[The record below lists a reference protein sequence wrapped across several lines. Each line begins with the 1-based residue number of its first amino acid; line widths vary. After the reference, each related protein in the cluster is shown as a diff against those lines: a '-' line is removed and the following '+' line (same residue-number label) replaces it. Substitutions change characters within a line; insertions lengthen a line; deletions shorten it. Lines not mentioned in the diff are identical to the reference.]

1 VVLAKLDLHVYKMKI
16 SVVIPLYNKELS
28 IQRAINSVLK
38 QTEQDFE
45 IIVVNDGSTDKSAEL
60 VANYHADTRV
70 RLIHQENAGVSGA
83 RNRGVAEARSDL
95 IAFLDADDEWLP
107 GFLESILELH
117 SQFVDGD
124 VYCTLYSVQDFD
136 RNLVYPNTGIFY
148 KPDYRGYITNYLEVL
163 RKVLPFN
170 IVSFCVT
177 KTAFQ
182 GVGGFPPEIKYGE
195 DVDIFIRLSLKYKI
209 VFLNRSLAI
218 YHRDAENRA
227 CEEYEK
233 SLQEYYPVVNL
244 AKMIRNG
251 EVPAQMRQS
260 AIEYVAKSQL
270 SLAKGY
276 LHFGDPVKARELIR
290 SCAGTKAYRGLWYL
304 LYMSTFIPTKV
315 YKPLVKISH
324 KFRRNSN

>member
-1 VVLAKLDLHVYKMKI
+1 MKI

-28 IQRAINSVLK
+28 IQRAINSVLN

-45 IIVVNDGSTDKSAEL
+45 IVIINDGSTDKSVEM
-60 VANYHADTRV
+60 VSNFTADNRI
-70 RLIHQENAGVSGA
+70 RLLHQENSGVSVA
-83 RNRGVAEARSDL
+83 RNRGVAESRTNL

-107 GFLESILELH
+107 DFLESILKLR

-124 VYCTLYSVQDFD
+124 VYCTLYSIQDCD
-136 RNLVYPNTGIFY
+136 GNLVNPNTGIFY
-148 KPDYRGYITNYLEVL
+148 KPDYRGYITDYLEVL
-163 RKVLPFN
+163 RKVLPFHMA
-170 IVSFCVT
+170 SFCVT

-195 DVDIFIRLSLKYKI
+195 DVDIFIRLSLKYKL

-227 CEEYEK
+227 CERYEQ
-233 SLQEYYPVVNL
+233 SLQEYYPVANL
-244 AKMIRNG
+244 AKLIKNR
-251 EVPAQMRQS
+251 EVPTQMLQS
-260 AIEYVAKSQL
+260 AIEYIAKSQL

-276 LHFGDPVKARELIR
+276 LHVGNPIKARDLIR
-290 SCAGTKAYRGLWYL
+290 SGAGTKAYRGLWYL

-315 YKPLVKISH
+315 YKPLVKIS
-324 KFRRNSN
+324 RRFMRKSN